1 MSHRFHRFTQIL
13 DLLNLLGKSHADF
26 ADNADFR
33 PVRSWISAD
42 FTDDTDSTGVTKRG
56 NRIPSLL
63 FYNQTKTIC
72 LIGEI
77 ISTIGSL
84 FVVTR
89 SLVQLAVQA
98 KCILIDRPQQ
108 LIGMSRRILS
118 NILCTHQSEVVP
130 TLALEEELA
139 ASFLQYSLDDISIA
153 AYERV
158 VGIE

>member
-1 MSHRFHRFTQIL
+1 MF
-13 DLLNLLGKSHADF
+13 
-26 ADNADFR
+26 
-33 PVRSWISAD
+33 
-42 FTDDTDSTGVTKRG
+42 
-56 NRIPSLL
+56 PSLL

-89 SLVQLAVQA
+89 SLVQQTVQA
-98 KCILIDRPQQ
+98 EGVLIDRPQQ
-108 LIGMSRRILS
+108 LIGMSRSIFGNILS
-118 NILCTHQSEVVP
+118 THQSEVVP

-139 ASFLQYSLDDISIA
+139 SSFLQYSLDDIGIT